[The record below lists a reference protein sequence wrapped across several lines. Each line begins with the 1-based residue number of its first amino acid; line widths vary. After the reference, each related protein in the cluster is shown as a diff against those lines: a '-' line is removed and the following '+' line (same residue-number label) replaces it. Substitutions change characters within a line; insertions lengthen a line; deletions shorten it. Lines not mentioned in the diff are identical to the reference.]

1 MKYVST
7 QNMLAKNIYLQ
18 RYVTIKLGRYERN
31 VIMLFGA
38 TYSFDDYGAICEII
52 FGLVSEPLLSNISQQ

>member
-1 MKYVST
+1 MRAYQRTHNIV
-7 QNMLAKNIYLQ
+7 KNIYLQ

-38 TYSFDDYGAICEII
+38 TYSLMIMGQY
-52 FGLVSEPLLSNISQQ
+52 VR